1 MLVPVTECTKVYI
14 QREVA
19 CFIVKSDWHAR
30 CYCKGIFMS
39 RRLINL
45 KNQYAALQRLR
56 QKVRLLEENAAQ
68 ASRAGQARLPGERQ
82 YAELSRQ
89 CDPMEVPTSR
99 LH

>member
-1 MLVPVTECTKVYI
+1 MLGPVTECIKVYI
-14 QREVA
+14 QREDA

-56 QKVRLLEENAAQ
+56 QKVRLMEENAAQ
-68 ASRAGQARLPGERQ
+68 ASRAGQARLPGEQ
-82 YAELSRQ
+82 QCAELSRQ
-89 CDPMEVPTSR
+89 CDPMEAPTSR